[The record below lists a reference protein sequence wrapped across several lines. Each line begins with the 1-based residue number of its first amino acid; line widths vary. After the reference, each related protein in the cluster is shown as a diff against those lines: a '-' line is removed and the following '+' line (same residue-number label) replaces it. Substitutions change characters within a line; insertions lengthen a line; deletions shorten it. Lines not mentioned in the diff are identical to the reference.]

1 MADNP
6 IRGVSGPGKF
16 SVRTDLPASQNY
28 GDRKAMQ
35 EQIAGAPTARTPDV
49 RGIPAGQVQ
58 AAAQKGVAQEEVVG
72 LFEPTKRPE
81 EPITAG
87 IAIGAGPGPE
97 ALGLQSQFAQ
107 AKLSDTLAKMIP
119 YDTTGEIII
128 LYQNALARGN

>member
-49 RGIPAGQVQ
+49 RGLPTGQVQ
-58 AAAQKGVAQEEVVG
+58 AAAQAAPQAPVTELYAPSERPGEPVTSGVAVG
-72 LFEPTKRPE
+72 P
-81 EPITAG
+81 
-87 IAIGAGPGPE
+87 GPGPE
-97 ALGLQSQFAQ
+97 VMGYAGQSE
-107 AKLSDTLAKMIP
+107 KLSDILSQMLP
-119 YDTTGEIII
+119 YDTDGEIAI
-128 LYQNALARGN
+128 LYQQAVSRGL

>member
-49 RGIPAGQVQ
+49 RGLPTGQVQ
-58 AAAQKGVAQEEVVG
+58 AAAQAAPQAPITE
-72 LFEPTKRPE
+72 LYAPTSRPD
-81 EPITAG
+81 EPITSGVAVG
-87 IAIGAGPGPE
+87 PGPGPE
-97 ALGLQSQFAQ
+97 VMGYAGQSE
-107 AKLSDTLAKMIP
+107 KLSDILSQMLP
-119 YDTTGEIII
+119 YDTDGEIAI
-128 LYQNALARGN
+128 LYQQAVSRGL

>member
-49 RGIPAGQVQ
+49 RGLPTGQVQ
-58 AAAQKGVAQEEVVG
+58 AAAQAAQPPITE
-72 LFEPTKRPE
+72 LYAPTQRPN
-81 EPITAG
+81 EPITSGVAVG
-87 IAIGAGPGPE
+87 PGPGPE
-97 ALGLQSQFAQ
+97 VMGYAGQSE
-107 AKLSDTLAKMIP
+107 KLSDILSQMLP
-119 YDTTGEIII
+119 YDTDGEIAI
-128 LYQNALARGN
+128 LYQQAVSRGL

>member
-16 SVRTDLPASQNY
+16 SVREDLPASQNY
-28 GDRKAMQ
+28 GDRKAMA

-49 RGIPAGQVQ
+49 RGLPIGQVQ
-58 AAAQKGVAQEEVVG
+58 DAARSAAPQEGVTP
-72 LFEPTKRPE
+72 LFAPTQRPG
-81 EPITAG
+81 EPITTG
-87 IAIGAGPGPE
+87 IAMGAGAGPE
-97 ALGLQSQFAQ
+97 VLAMQSQFGQ

-128 LYQNALARGN
+128 LYQDALAKGN

>member
-49 RGIPAGQVQ
+49 RGLPTGQVQ
-58 AAAQKGVAQEEVVG
+58 AAAQAAPQPPVTE
-72 LFEPTKRPE
+72 LFAPTQRPD
-81 EPITAG
+81 EPITSGVAVG
-87 IAIGAGPGPE
+87 PGPGPE
-97 ALGLQSQFAQ
+97 VMGYAGQSE
-107 AKLSDTLAKMIP
+107 KLSDILSQMLP
-119 YDTTGEIII
+119 YDTDGEIAI
-128 LYQNALARGN
+128 LYQQAVSRGL

>member
-49 RGIPAGQVQ
+49 RGLPTGQVQ
-58 AAAQKGVAQEEVVG
+58 AAAQAAPQAPITE
-72 LFEPTKRPE
+72 LFAPTSRPD
-81 EPITAG
+81 EPITSGVAVG
-87 IAIGAGPGPE
+87 PGPGPE
-97 ALGLQSQFAQ
+97 VMGYAGQSE
-107 AKLSDTLAKMIP
+107 KLSDILSQMLP
-119 YDTTGEIII
+119 YDTDGEIAI
-128 LYQNALARGN
+128 LYQQAVSRGL